1 MNVPEKCKHSDKFK
15 KDCCEV
21 VWSGTIVESD
31 GCVTSEGCDL
41 VVYSSDVIAFIEIKS
56 GTITGSDAK
65 KIVKQIDFCKN
76 YYNDMVG
83 HKKRYLIFVHCT
95 GNKKKKRIDLPARN
109 KLKRSK
115 IIIRTCKGVLNL
127 II

>member
-1 MNVPEKCKHSDKFK
+1 MNVPEDCKHSSKFK

-21 VWSGTIVESD
+21 IWN
-31 GCVTSEGCDL
+31 
-41 VVYSSDVIAFIEIKS
+41 
-56 GTITGSDAK
+56 GTITSSDAK

-83 HKKRYLIFVHCT
+83 YKKRYLIFVHCT
-95 GNKKKKRIDLPARN
+95 GKKRKRIDLPARN
-109 KLKRSK
+109 KLKRHK
-115 IIIRTCKGVLNL
+115 IIIKDCRRVLNL

>member
-1 MNVPEKCKHSDKFK
+1 MNVPEDCKHSSKFK

-21 VWSGTIVESD
+21 IWNGTIVESD
-31 GCVTSEGCDL
+31 GCVTIEGCDL
-41 VVYSSDVIAFIEIKS
+41 VVYNSDVIAFIEIKS
-56 GTITGSDAK
+56 GTITSSDAK

-83 HKKRYLIFVHCT
+83 YKKRYLIFVHCT
-95 GNKKKKRIDLPARN
+95 GKKRKRIDLPARN
-109 KLKRSK
+109 KLKRHK
-115 IIIRTCKGVLNL
+115 IIIKDCRRVLNL